1 MRDVHN
7 ARRMC
12 IGRLMIDAVPGG
24 HTIERDALLGC
35 EFAGRLADGTRIMG
49 TASGMALAT
58 TIVTPPSHSWRVPDT
73 WTMRQAATVPV
84 AYTTAYY
91 ALCVRGAQV

>member
-1 MRDVHN
+1 
-7 ARRMC
+7 
-12 IGRLMIDAVPGG
+12 MIDAVPGS
-24 HTIERDALLGC
+24 HMIERDALLGC

-58 TIVTPPSHSWRVPDT
+58 TLMTTPMHYWRVPDA
-73 WTMRQAATVPV
+73 WTMRQAATVVV